1 MDKFFEIFEIPKVE
15 YRTPGRTV
23 DDEGEICEWYVERD
37 YPSIEP
43 VYFDLLN
50 LYEVQYNGVP
60 LTVNLKEYDLRK
72 TLQDALVKLY
82 EEQTEEIKSEL
93 KADIQEIFKDYY
105 KNWEVE

>member
-1 MDKFFEIFEIPKVE
+1 MDKFFEIFEIPKIE
-15 YRTPGRTV
+15 YRTPGRTY
-23 DDEGEICEWYVERD
+23 DCEGELCEWYVERD

-50 LYEVQYNGVP
+50 LYEVQYNGEP

-82 EEQTEEIKSEL
+82 EEETDTEIKLEL

-105 KNWEVE
+105 GEEK